1 MTPRPTIALVTVGD
15 VAPPLADA
23 LAPEVERA
31 FGARVFVGDRML
43 LPPDAWD
50 DDRDQYRAS
59 VLVDALVE
67 HERRSW
73 DRLLGI
79 CDVDLFAPG
88 LNFVFGEA
96 DVRRGAAVMSLHRL
110 HVGDLLPLATIEA
123 VHELGHTFG
132 LHHCNDEHCVMW
144 FSNTLAET
152 VRKGS
157 AFCRAHQ
164 SQLEHAH

>member
-1 MTPRPTIALVTVGD
+1 MIALVPMGD
-15 VAPPLADA
+15 VPPSLAVA
-23 LAPEVERA
+23 IAPEVERA
-31 FGARVFVGDRML
+31 FGARVIVDAPL
-43 LPPDAWD
+43 ALPPNAWD
-50 DDRDQYRAS
+50 ERREQYRAS
-59 VLVDALVE
+59 VFVDALVAR
-67 HERRSW
+67 ERRGR

-96 DVRRGAAVMSLHRL
+96 SIRHRAAVISLKRL
-110 HVGDLLPLATIEA
+110 HGEHLYRLATTEA

-132 LHHCNDEHCVMW
+132 LRHCNDERCVMW

-157 AFCRAHQ
+157 AFCRAHR
-164 SQLEHAH
+164 SQIEHTTHHPT